1 MGITEIAKYTNL
13 KGCPH
18 TFGHLVFQW
27 FQLHITLTVNLTF
40 STVYWAIVVFLIS
53 HDTFYLLGL
62 ASIAQC
68 AYQSSKSHPPC
79 PVDMSSVCPASR
91 AASRQTG
98 ITVPS
103 AGKTCHQTSNP
114 LYLKPSSEFR
124 NGLQHPPFTILPN
137 VPFLKRAFVFTPS
150 HSTKFIK
157 VFMNVTD
164 DIFVS
169 KCFSEAS
176 SIPSEWIDSSA
187 VTNPCAISGQPC
199 SSMQRSGAAVTP
211 SSWRWFPGSVCL
223 TGRAPERVS

>member
-27 FQLHITLTVNLTF
+27 FQLHITLTVNLIF
-40 STVYWAIVVFLIS
+40 STVYWAIVVFIIS

-137 VPFLKRAFVFTPS
+137 LPFLKRAFVFTPS
-150 HSTKFIK
+150 HSTKFIQI
-157 VFMNVTD
+157 VVERSLWMWQM
-164 DIFVS
+164 IFSSVS
-169 KCFSEAS
+169 VSVKRPAFPVNGLTPVLWQTPVLSQVS
-176 SIPSEWIDSSA
+176 P
-187 VTNPCAISGQPC
+187 
-199 SSMQRSGAAVTP
+199 AAAC
-211 SSWRWFPGSVCL
+211 RDQGL
-223 TGRAPERVS
+223 L